1 MREYIKELLLGVL
14 LVTVVSIGFGW
25 NRDINKIQE
34 LDKELEYKENWIYN
48 QELLIESLENDI
60 YKYENSEII
69 TNLMLGRYS
78 YYDLE
83 IVYNLINKTPL
94 IQELARYDFNYDGV
108 IDWNDYFLL
117 ERYLEVT
124 K

>member
-25 NRDINKIQE
+25 NRDINKIHE
-34 LDKELEYKENWIYN
+34 LEKELEYKENWIYN